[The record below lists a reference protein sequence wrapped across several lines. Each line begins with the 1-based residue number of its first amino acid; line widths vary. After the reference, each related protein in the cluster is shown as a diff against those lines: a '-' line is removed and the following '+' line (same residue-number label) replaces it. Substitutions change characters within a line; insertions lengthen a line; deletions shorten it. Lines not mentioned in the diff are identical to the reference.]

1 MEEQNEELPACHAKM
16 AFDSRVEAEAT
27 AVVAEH
33 QHGTKLKAYKCRHCG
48 LWHLA
53 SA

>member
-1 MEEQNEELPACHAKM
+1 MDELSNELPACHAKM
-16 AFDSRVEAEAT
+16 AFNSKKEAEAT

-33 QHGTKLKAYKCRHCG
+33 QHGTRLKAYKCRLCE